1 MTKKLLF
8 IINPNSGLKKS
19 LKVFN
24 NYKDKIINLG
34 FSYKFIITEYKGH
47 AESIVQNLPT
57 SEFCRIIVMG
67 GDGTI
72 NEVLSGLYLSNKLE
86 STNIAIIPTGSGNS
100 VMHDLNLL
108 DIDKAFDAALGS
120 NIIKI
125 DSILTQFDN
134 CTKIS
139 ISIVGWGMF
148 SYGNVLAE
156 KLRCIGTIR
165 YDVASIIT
173 LLIKKSYQAKLTI
186 DEKPEKEISCSF
198 LVGCNSKHTGKGMYI
213 APNGGFKDRVI
224 DFVTVDNKVSR
235 LQIANLF
242 SKVYSGKHIELPYVQ
257 MEKVNSFKIN
267 SNQET
272 FFNIDG
278 ELVKSKSVS
287 AKVFPSSVNIYV

>member
-1 MTKKLLF
+1 MKSILF
-8 IINPNSGLKKS
+8 IINPKSGIKKS
-19 LKVFN
+19 LKVFEDN
-24 NYKDKIINLG
+24 QKKINQ
-34 FSYKFIITEYKGH
+34 KNFIANIFITNGPGH
-47 AESIVQNLPT
+47 AERFVQKEDL
-57 SEFCRIIVMG
+57 SKYDRLIIMG

-156 KLRCIGTIR
+156 KLRFIGTIR
-165 YDVASIIT
+165 YDIASIIT

-186 DEKPEKEISCSF
+186 DEKPENEISCSF

-278 ELVKSKSVS
+278 ELVKSKSVY
-287 AKVFPSSVNIYV
+287 AKVFPNSVNIYV

>member
-1 MTKKLLF
+1 MKSILF
-8 IINPNSGLKKS
+8 IINPKSGIKKS
-19 LKVFN
+19 LKVFEDN
-24 NYKDKIINLG
+24 QNKINQ
-34 FSYKFIITEYKGH
+34 KNFIANILITDGPGH
-47 AESIVQNLPT
+47 AERFVQKEDL
-57 SEFCRIIVMG
+57 SKYDRLIIMG

-72 NEVLSGLYLSNKLE
+72 NEVLSGLYLSKKLE

-125 DSILTQFDN
+125 DSMLTQFDS

-287 AKVFPSSVNIYV
+287 AKVFPNSVNIYV

>member
-1 MTKKLLF
+1 
-8 IINPNSGLKKS
+8 
-19 LKVFN
+19 
-24 NYKDKIINLG
+24 
-34 FSYKFIITEYKGH
+34 
-47 AESIVQNLPT
+47 
-57 SEFCRIIVMG
+57 
-67 GDGTI
+67 
-72 NEVLSGLYLSNKLE
+72 
-86 STNIAIIPTGSGNS
+86 
-100 VMHDLNLL
+100 
-108 DIDKAFDAALGS
+108 
-120 NIIKI
+120 
-125 DSILTQFDN
+125 
-134 CTKIS
+134 
-139 ISIVGWGMF
+139 MF

-186 DEKPEKEISCSF
+186 DEKPENEISCSF

-278 ELVKSKSVS
+278 ELVKSKSVY
-287 AKVFPSSVNIYV
+287 AKVFPNSVNIYV

>member
-1 MTKKLLF
+1 MKSILI
-8 IINPNSGLKKS
+8 IINPKSGIKKS
-19 LKVFN
+19 LKVFEDN
-24 NYKDKIINLG
+24 QNKINQ
-34 FSYKFIITEYKGH
+34 KNFIANILITDGPGH
-47 AESIVQNLPT
+47 AERFVQKEDL
-57 SEFCRIIVMG
+57 SKYDRLIIMG

-72 NEVLSGLYLSNKLE
+72 NEVLSGLYLSKKLE
-86 STNIAIIPTGSGNS
+86 STNIGIIPTGSGNS

-108 DIDKAFDAALGS
+108 EIDKAFDAALGS

-125 DSILTQFDN
+125 DSMLTQFDS

-139 ISIVGWGMF
+139 ISILGWGMF

-186 DEKPEKEISCSF
+186 DDKKENEISCSF

-213 APNGGFKDRVI
+213 APNGGFKDRAI

-235 LQIANLF
+235 FQIANLF

-278 ELVKSKSVS
+278 ELVKSKSVY
-287 AKVFPSSVNIYV
+287 AKVFPNSVNIYV

>member
-1 MTKKLLF
+1 MKSILF
-8 IINPNSGLKKS
+8 IINPKSGIKKS
-19 LKVFN
+19 LKVFEDN
-24 NYKDKIINLG
+24 QNKINQ
-34 FSYKFIITEYKGH
+34 KNFIANILITDGPGH
-47 AESIVQNLPT
+47 AERFVQKEDL
-57 SEFCRIIVMG
+57 SKYDRLIIMG

-72 NEVLSGLYLSNKLE
+72 NEVLSGLYLSKKLE

-108 DIDKAFDAALGS
+108 EIDKAFDAALGS

-125 DSILTQFDN
+125 DSMLTQFDS